1 MFVYCI
7 YIYICIYVYLYIY
20 ICKYMYIYIY
30 IYMYIYI
37 LRYIHV
43 YNTYYKHIYIYIHT
57 GMALET
63 NAIPFRSG
71 SSSPGGL
78 TPTSSDLRKSL
89 EVPLGTSTVTSAPV
103 GLDMSTDMNGR
114 PRASPGLVAVRP
126 KFH

>member
-1 MFVYCI
+1 
-7 YIYICIYVYLYIY
+7 
-20 ICKYMYIYIY
+20 MYI
-30 IYMYIYI
+30 I
-37 LRYIHV
+37 LIT
-43 YNTYYKHIYIYIHT
+43 NTYIYIHT
-57 GMALET
+57 GTALET